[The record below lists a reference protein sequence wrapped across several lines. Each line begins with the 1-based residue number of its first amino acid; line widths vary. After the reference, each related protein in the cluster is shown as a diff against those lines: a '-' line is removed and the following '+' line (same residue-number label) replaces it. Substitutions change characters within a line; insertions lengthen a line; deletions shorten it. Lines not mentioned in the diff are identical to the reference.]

1 MNGVAAVADVLHCPV
16 VSLARAEI
24 AFGQEQQGMCISPIV
39 VILSRFPGDEEGK
52 GSDLISEECKVKL
65 NIARRLPWTLN
76 SLGMQRV
83 PLNTPSLQ
91 PLSSFCTPVGEG
103 KGELWRRN

>member
-39 VILSRFPGDEEGK
+39 LILNRFPGDEE
-52 GSDLISEECKVKL
+52 
-65 NIARRLPWTLN
+65 
-76 SLGMQRV
+76 
-83 PLNTPSLQ
+83 
-91 PLSSFCTPVGEG
+91 
-103 KGELWRRN
+103 